1 MPKELIIRESH
12 YYSYQDE
19 KHFFEWM
26 ESIDGVKRV
35 VGGPQ
40 GLHIQ
45 FKGNGLNRG
54 DLYDLIAVL
63 MRYDIDMKG
72 LRNLV
77 TSRNKA
83 WMTNP
88 QAYWYAKIFGGKL
101 TRTSKTAQ
109 SKKKAAKRQ
118 IK

>member
-1 MPKELIIRESH
+1 M
-12 YYSYQDE
+12 
-19 KHFFEWM
+19 
-26 ESIDGVKRV
+26 
-35 VGGPQ
+35 
-40 GLHIQ
+40 
-45 FKGNGLNRG
+45 
-54 DLYDLIAVL
+54 AVL

-101 TRTSKTAQ
+101 TRTSKAAQ

-118 IK
+118 NK